1 MKKFLALILMLVL
14 TGCGEKNDA
23 VEKTTQNNEDVK
35 SPIVNLTI
43 DDNKKNIEVLVNQ
56 EVELQL
62 VANPT
67 TGNNWNFVTY
77 VVEDGVVEELAEE
90 YIPDENPDNKL
101 GVGGKSVY
109 RIKVLKEGEILI
121 TANYEKVSETTK
133 KDDNDFS
140 VTVTIK

>member
-1 MKKFLALILMLVL
+1 MSGGKLEYSRYRLEEIIN
-14 TGCGEKNDA
+14 TIEDEIN
-23 VEKTTQNNEDVK
+23 NNE
-35 SPIVNLTI
+35 
-43 DDNKKNIEVLVNQ
+43 
-56 EVELQL
+56 
-62 VANPT
+62 NPP
-67 TGNNWNFVTY
+67 Y
-77 VVEDGVVEELAEE
+77 
-90 YIPDENPDNKL
+90 ENPDNKL

>member
-1 MKKFLALILMLVL
+1 MFSFNFQHL
-14 TGCGEKNDA
+14 CH
-23 VEKTTQNNEDVK
+23 
-35 SPIVNLTI
+35 
-43 DDNKKNIEVLVNQ
+43 
-56 EVELQL
+56 
-62 VANPT
+62 
-67 TGNNWNFVTY
+67 FVTY
-77 VVEDGVVEELAEE
+77 VLEDGVVEELAEE

-109 RIKVLKEGEILI
+109 RIKVLKEGEIFI